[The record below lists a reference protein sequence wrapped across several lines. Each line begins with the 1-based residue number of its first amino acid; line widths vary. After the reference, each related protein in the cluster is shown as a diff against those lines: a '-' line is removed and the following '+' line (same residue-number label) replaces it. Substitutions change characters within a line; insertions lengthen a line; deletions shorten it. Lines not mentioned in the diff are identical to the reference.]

1 MKSVCVYCASS
12 TQVDRKYFHATE
24 KLAELLVNEKLEV
37 VFGGG
42 SVGLMGQLAD
52 TVLHHGGKIIGIM
65 PQFMKEVEW
74 NHQHLTELHIVT
86 TMAERKQMFLE
97 KSDGI
102 ITLPG
107 GCGTF
112 EELMEVITLKRLGL
126 YTKPIVILNTDGY
139 YEPLKLLL
147 NRSIE
152 EKFMSPDHAKIWTFV
167 DHPEQVID
175 ALKNSPNWEG
185 YTLQQAKVR

>member
-1 MKSVCVYCASS
+1 MKTICVYCASS
-12 TQVDRKYFHATE
+12 TQVDKKYFKATE
-24 KLAELLVNEKLEV
+24 RIAELLVAEGLEV

-74 NHQHLTELHIVT
+74 NHQHLSELHIVS
-86 TMAERKQMFLE
+86 TMAERKQLFLE

-112 EELMEVITLKRLGL
+112 EELLEVITLKRLGL
-126 YTKPIVILNTDGY
+126 YTKPIVILNTEGY
-139 YEPLKLLL
+139 YDPLIQMLQ
-147 NRSIE
+147 RSID
-152 EKFMSPDHAKIWTFV
+152 EKFMSPAHAEIWRFV
-167 DHPEQVID
+167 NEPEEVIE
-175 ALKNSPNWEG
+175 ALKNSPSWEG
-185 YTLQQAKVR
+185 YSLHNAKVR